1 MSHMVSEEYRVIF
14 QQHDVKLS
22 AMIYKRI
29 LSQLANS
36 ESGFINIV

>member
-1 MSHMVSEEYRVIF
+1 MFIKISEEYRVIF
-14 QQHDVKLS
+14 QQHDAKLS

-36 ESGFINIV
+36 ESVIIKK